1 MRRAS
6 SLCLSLL
13 VLVGTAVSDAQAK
26 PTKGALATIS
36 GSVQDNKGN
45 PLAGALVF
53 LIRDGVKQTAK
64 EAMTDR
70 QGNFIAKVF
79 PGRYG
84 IKAIANGFKEVVFA
98 SFELR
103 SFLKLFY

>member
-26 PTKGALATIS
+26 PIRRVLWQQSLGRFKITKGIPWL
-36 GSVQDNKGN
+36 
-45 PLAGALVF
+45 GALVF

-84 IKAIANGFKEVVFA
+84 IKAIANGFN
-98 SFELR
+98 
-103 SFLKLFY
+103 